1 MFVRFGVV
9 AAIYYRQ
16 EESRELIVFKLLPFT
31 ITQVQEKG
39 VLYSVSPMSV
49 GAGSGTYRY
58 ALWPFVVSKCKLFSE
73 TGDRSYALVV
83 SNSSENPMDPDNATF
98 EDVYR

>member
-1 MFVRFGVV
+1 
-9 AAIYYRQ
+9 
-16 EESRELIVFKLLPFT
+16 
-31 ITQVQEKG
+31 
-39 VLYSVSPMSV
+39 MSV